1 MAENEILSPALV
13 ALLQIMTSADVS
25 EARCIEAAKT
35 IIEYEAPQGVYD
47 LTHRYLLGVAEDEG
61 QDVGLKL
68 EALKL
73 IRKVEARRVVPGV
86 AVAADA
92 TVSREI
98 ATRLGLAKR
107 RLALIAE
114 DKWPPGEGWEQAAVS
129 EAVTLKT
136 DGLAERLKA
145 ARGG

>member
-1 MAENEILSPALV
+1 MTENEILSPALV

-25 EARCIEAAKT
+25 EARCIEAAKA

-47 LTHRYLLGVAEDEG
+47 LTHRYLLGVAEDEA

-86 AVAADA
+86 AVAANA
-92 TVSREI
+92 TISQETAR
-98 ATRLGLAKR
+98 RLGSAKR
-107 RLALIAE
+107 RLSLIAE
-114 DKWPPGEGWEQAAVS
+114 GKWPPGEGWEQAAVP
-129 EAVTLKT
+129 EAVTLDA

>member
-1 MAENEILSPALV
+1 MTDNEILSPALV

-25 EARCIEAAKT
+25 EARCIEAAKA

-47 LTHRYLLGVAEDEG
+47 LTHRYLLGVAEDEA

-92 TVSREI
+92 TASRET
-98 ATRLGLAKR
+98 ARRLGLAKY
-107 RLALIAE
+107 RLSLMAE
-114 DKWPPGEGWEQAAVS
+114 GKWPPVEGWEQAAVP
-129 EAVTLKT
+129 EAVTRNT
-136 DGLAERLKA
+136 EGLAERLKA

>member
-1 MAENEILSPALV
+1 MAESEILSPALV
-13 ALLQIMTSADVS
+13 ALLQIMTSADVA
-25 EARCIEAAKT
+25 EARCVEAAKA

-73 IRKVEARRVVPGV
+73 LRKVEARRVVPGV

-92 TVSREI
+92 AISRET
-98 ATRLGLAKR
+98 ARRLGSAKC
-107 RLALIAE
+107 RLSLIAAG
-114 DKWPPGEGWEQAAVS
+114 KWPPVEGWEQAVVPMD
-129 EAVTLKT
+129 VTVNT
-136 DGLAERLKA
+136 GGLAERLKA
-145 ARGG
+145 ARGR